1 MVYCLVR
8 TAGSSS
14 GAGNETASAMMQKFW
29 DSALSLG
36 PLDDDDDSRRLHLDY
51 SGSGHRKEGRGS
63 GSGGLDYAHKDAWAA
78 AYSTVAAGAAL
89 IAGIGVMAYLK
100 RSAS

>member
-1 MVYCLVR
+1 M
-8 TAGSSS
+8 
-14 GAGNETASAMMQKFW
+14 
-29 DSALSLG
+29 
-36 PLDDDDDSRRLHLDY
+36 HLDY
-51 SGSGHRKEGRGS
+51 SGSGHRKKGRGS
-63 GSGGLDYAHKDAWAA
+63 GSSGLEHAHKDAWAA